1 MKILLTGGT
10 GFIGRNLGV
19 KLSKMGHHVLCLVRD
34 KNRAAWMKAHP
45 GLEPVRGDL
54 EHKESIAPHV
64 SDVDLVFHLAGLT
77 KAKNTDEFIRVN
89 GEGTG
94 VLADSI
100 LQGAKGIKRILYVS
114 SLAVAGPH
122 TSQNPAKETGKVSPI
137 TAYGASKLLGE
148 HLLLEKCKEIP
159 WTIIRP
165 PVVYGPYDK
174 DVFVY
179 FKMANS
185 GLILLAANSDLELSL
200 IHVDDVTDGIILA
213 GFAEKSAGE
222 VFYLSDGR
230 VYTVEEVAKTLSRIA
245 GGSRI
250 VRLPPF
256 FGRVSGII
264 GDCITR
270 LTGKA
275 QVINSQKVKEALQDG
290 WVCNTDKVGELLGF
304 TPNIE
309 AEVGLES
316 TYLWYKNS
324 GWL

>member
-1 MKILLTGGT
+1 LL
-10 GFIGRNLGV
+10 
-19 KLSKMGHHVLCLVRD
+19 
-34 KNRAAWMKAHP
+34 
-45 GLEPVRGDL
+45 
-54 EHKESIAPHV
+54 V
-64 SDVDLVFHLAGLT
+64 SF
-77 KAKNTDEFIRVN
+77 
-89 GEGTG
+89 
-94 VLADSI
+94 
-100 LQGAKGIKRILYVS
+100 
-114 SLAVAGPH
+114 AGPH
-122 TSQNPAKETGKVSPI
+122 TSQNPAKETSKVSPI

-148 HLLLEKCKEIP
+148 RLLLEKCKEIP
-159 WTIIRP
+159 WTIVRP

-185 GLILLAANSDLELSL
+185 GLIILATNTGLELSL

-222 VFYLSDGR
+222 IFYLSDGR
-230 VYTVEEVAKTLSRIA
+230 VYTLEEVARTLSRIT

-256 FGRVSGII
+256 FGRITGII

-270 LTGKA
+270 LSGKA
-275 QVINSQKVKEALQDG
+275 QVINSQKVEEALQDG
-290 WVCNTDKVGELLGF
+290 WVCNTDKIRELLGF
-304 TPNIE
+304 APSIE
-309 AEVGLES
+309 AEMGLES